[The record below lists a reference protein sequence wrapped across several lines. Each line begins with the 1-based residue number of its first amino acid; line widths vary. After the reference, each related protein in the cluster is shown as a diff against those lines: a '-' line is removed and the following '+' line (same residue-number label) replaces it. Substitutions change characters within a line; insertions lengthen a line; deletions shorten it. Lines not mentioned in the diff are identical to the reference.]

1 MGSVRFPG
9 KVLQPVCGTPLI
21 GLLLERLGRSRHI
34 DQIVLATSEDA
45 RNEPLASYV
54 TGLGVT
60 VFRGSE
66 KNVLD
71 RYYRAA
77 RSVAADVVIRIT
89 GDCPLIDPQLVDTV
103 IEKFRAS
110 GADYVSN
117 TSPPTYPDGLDTE
130 VFRFSALETAW
141 KQASTDFQKEHVTPF
156 LRESPQF
163 TKLTIT
169 HDTDVSTERW
179 TVDEPADLD
188 PVRRVFEHFHPRRDF
203 DWLEVLAVRNSHPE
217 WFMSNRH
224 LTRNE
229 GQELGTGQKLWKRAK
244 QVIPGGSMLLS
255 KRAEMFLPEKWPAYF
270 SKAKGCRVIYFAGY
284 KRVID
289 RYKVEEIE
297 RAADTIV
304 WCCDEAPGFT
314 PDRPGDLAFVGN
326 IVEALDAYGT
336 GALGA
341 ARIPLAEVSRIIAI
355 GSDGMMNAVGQA
367 RHGILAR
374 HLDPAHRAIASINSP
389 MQCMMK
395 EICAQCLQTHKDP
408 VTGVESVVF
417 SCFNQD
423 QDLDKVHFKGLRERL
438 SQNGVQ
444 EKLTRQW
451 IDRSLRTLGLRTPE
465 AAK

>member
-1 MGSVRFPG
+1 MKTVAIVQARMGSVRFPG

-270 SKAKGCRVIYFAGY
+270 SKAKGCRVWDLDGREYLDMTLMGIGTNTLGYGHPELLFVPGYAQSRVAVSFFRDINRARYPRDGLNQLGDTLNARVPFA
-284 KRVID
+284 I
-289 RYKVEEIE
+289 
-297 RAADTIV
+297 
-304 WCCDEAPGFT
+304 
-314 PDRPGDLAFVGN
+314 
-326 IVEALDAYGT
+326 
-336 GALGA
+336 
-341 ARIPLAEVSRIIAI
+341 
-355 GSDGMMNAVGQA
+355 
-367 RHGILAR
+367 
-374 HLDPAHRAIASINSP
+374 
-389 MQCMMK
+389 
-395 EICAQCLQTHKDP
+395 QCLHIDLLPCLDGSQHANDLFFAHLHGSAHGTFPRIRVRK
-408 VTGVESVVF
+408 GSVDEIF
-417 SCFNQD
+417 S
-423 QDLDKVHFKGLRERL
+423 
-438 SQNGVQ
+438 
-444 EKLTRQW
+444 
-451 IDRSLRTLGLRTPE
+451 
-465 AAK
+465 A